1 VRREHEGDVLDAVG
15 RSTVADRYALD
26 REVGGAPDA
35 RQFLAR
41 DTTLDRWVRVRTL
54 DAADPRSG
62 EFLDAARRAA
72 MVRDPHVP
80 RVLDAGTEHG
90 PGGAGTVYVVEEDVE
105 GRTLTELLRPGPLQ
119 APAVRSLV
127 GEVATALDA
136 AARRGLHHT
145 RLTPDSVVLGPDG
158 VVRIVGLGLEAALEP
173 DPPVVS
179 AARAAVVANRAD
191 AVGLVGLVYA
201 GLTGRWPAATTLTQH
216 WSLPTAPSAEG
227 RPVPPKDIRP
237 DVPNDLDTLCAVTFG
252 PHEDGPR
259 DPAELALQLAPWSMA
274 VWADVLRDMRGEQA
288 TREVRQRLAS
298 REVVPDE
305 EPPVP
310 FAAPTSTGR
319 PPQADSRLVIAIVAV
334 CVLVGLV
341 VALWQLSRIG
351 VPEQLSGEAVPTSSA
366 PAPSSS
372 APAPVPTTPAPTAP
386 PAPAPAPLRV
396 AGVTA
401 LDPEGDGVSPGGV
414 QRVVDGDPAT
424 SWSSERYTST
434 AFGGLKSGIGL
445 LVDLGADVDVTSVVL
460 TDAGDGGRVELRNAP
475 TGGYE
480 GSVPVAEAPAG
491 GVQTLTPLAPVR
503 TRTVLLWV
511 TQLPTTDGQARLT
524 VSELQV
530 LGTPAP

>member
-1 VRREHEGDVLDAVG
+1 MRREHEGDVLDAVG

-26 REVGGAPDA
+26 RELGGAPDA

-54 DAADPRSG
+54 DAADARAA
-62 EFLDAARRAA
+62 EFLDAARRTA
-72 MVRDPHVP
+72 MVSDPHVP
-80 RVLDAGTEHG
+80 RVLDAGTEQRS
-90 PGGAGTVYVVEEDVE
+90 GGRDTVYVVEEDVE
-105 GRTLTELLRPGPLQ
+105 GRTMTELLRSGPLQ

-158 VVRIVGLGLEAALEP
+158 VVRVVGLGLEAALEQ

-179 AARAAVVANRAD
+179 AARAAVLANRAD
-191 AVGLVGLVYA
+191 AVGLVALVYA
-201 GLTGRWPAATTLTQH
+201 GLTGRWPSVGVAAQRT
-216 WSLPTAPSAEG
+216 LPTAPSDGNG

-259 DPAELALQLAPWSMA
+259 DPSELALQLAPWSMG
-274 VWADVLRDMRGEQA
+274 VWAEVLRDMRGEQA

-310 FAAPTSTGR
+310 FAAPASTGR
-319 PPQADSRLVIAIVAV
+319 PPQADSRLVLAIVAV
-334 CVLVGLV
+334 CVVVGLV

-351 VPEQLSGEAVPTSSA
+351 VPAQLSGQEPPTSSA
-366 PAPSSS
+366 APS
-372 APAPVPTTPAPTAP
+372 T
-386 PAPAPAPLRV
+386 PAPAPAAPAPAPTSAAPAAAPLRI
-396 AGVTA
+396 AAVTA
-401 LDPEGDGVSPGGV
+401 LDPEGDGVSPRGV
-414 QRVVDGDPAT
+414 ERTVDGDPAT
-424 SWSSERYTST
+424 SWSSERYNS
-434 AFGGLKSGIGL
+434 ASFGGLKSGIGL

-460 TDAGDGGRVELRNAP
+460 TDAGEGGRVELRNAP

-480 GSVPVAEAPAG
+480 GSVPVAEAAAG
-491 GVQTLTPLAPVR
+491 GVATLTPQTPVR

-530 LGTPAP
+530 LGTPAS